1 MERKNKKDKIFNI
14 LLQIPCAIEII
25 FSSLLIALGEKIN
38 ILITV
43 LSILLLLLLFISGY
57 GLTQNKKKWNIVS
70 FISIIIFTIWY
81 CILGYFD
88 YIKWTSTIL

>member
-43 LSILLLLLLFISGY
+43 LSILLLFISGY
-57 GLTQNKKKWNIVS
+57 GLTQNKKNG
-70 FISIIIFTIWY
+70 ISY
-81 CILGYFD
+81 LSY
-88 YIKWTSTIL
+88 LL